1 MEIAFLFPMPSQSP
15 LVGEEYVN
23 LHLNV
28 LSIHVT
34 ATKTD
39 FTSYI
44 NIPARTAAVSVS
56 SSHLQNATWKNAC
69 PRLESGCI
77 KL

>member
-1 MEIAFLFPMPSQSP
+1 MPSQSP

-56 SSHLQNATWKNAC
+56 SSHLQGRRPLKAS
-69 PRLESGCI
+69 PLQESPLI
-77 KL
+77 KGEAE